1 MRTSFC
7 FVVVGLD
14 IETGKVADWYCVC
27 HSSKRAEELCA
38 EAHEDNMALHRLG
51 ESRLYNYTYYATLEE
66 EDD

>member
-1 MRTSFC
+1 MKTNFC

-27 HSSKRAEELCA
+27 HSPERAKELCV
-38 EAHEDNMALHRLG
+38 EAHEDNKALHQLG